1 MRHSPVRHDDRP
13 GPRRS
18 GAITLG
24 VTALL
29 LLTGVADASARG
41 GAGAAGVAPVTGRTA
56 GFAPGFRFRNTRGLR
71 SHVGQRAR
79 GAYPAGDFG
88 LGYGYG
94 GFGPGFANSEPPA
107 PEPPSRVDSLYTR
120 SVIIHRA
127 PAFGEPG
134 YYARGSVLRIVP
146 EASSRAGVRRYRVD
160 RTDF

>member
-1 MRHSPVRHDDRP
+1 MRHSPVRQTSAP
-13 GPRRS
+13 GLHRS
-18 GAITLG
+18 GATVLCA
-24 VTALL
+24 TALL
-29 LLTGVADASARG
+29 LLAGVADASARG
-41 GAGAAGVAPVTGRTA
+41 GSGPGSVAPAAGRTA
-56 GFAPGFRFRNTRGLR
+56 AFAPGFRWARPGGVHG
-71 SHVGQRAR
+71 HVRQRAR

-88 LGYGYG
+88 FGYGYG

-107 PEPPSRVDSLYTR
+107 PEPASRTDSLYTR

-146 EASSRAGVRRYRVD
+146 DTSKRAGVRRYRVD